1 MDQSE
6 NPPIQLHFD
15 EHHRRSRATEA
26 LARAIEILLLK
37 HPDSED
43 LMAAKRKI
51 TLGKLPVGEYTA
63 LISKYSN

>member
-26 LARAIEILLLK
+26 LARAIEILLLQ

-43 LMAAKRKI
+43 LLAANRKI
-51 TLGKLPVGEYTA
+51 TLGKLPVGEYTT
-63 LISKYSN
+63 LTRKYSN